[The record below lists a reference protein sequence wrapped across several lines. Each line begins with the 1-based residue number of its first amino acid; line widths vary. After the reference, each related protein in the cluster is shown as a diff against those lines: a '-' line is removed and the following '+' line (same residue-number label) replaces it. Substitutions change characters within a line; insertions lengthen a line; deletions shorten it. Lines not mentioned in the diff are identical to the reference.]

1 VLIATEKGNI
11 IAEIDTVRA
20 PITGNNFLKYVDG
33 KFFFGGQF
41 GRTVTPDNQPTD
53 TVRIEVIQASVA
65 SGRGRGGYPPI
76 ELERTNVTG
85 ITHVDGTLSM
95 ARSAPNSAT
104 SSFFIVIGSQPALDF
119 GGHRNLDGQG
129 FGAFGHVVSG
139 MDVVKKI
146 QMSPRNQAGRT
157 TQELQSLTP
166 PIRIDSIV
174 RVSR

>member
-1 VLIATEKGNI
+1 MRLPVQSADRTERRL
-11 IAEIDTVRA
+11 ARA
-20 PITGNNFLKYVDG
+20 G
-33 KFFFGGQF
+33 
-41 GRTVTPDNQPTD
+41 
-53 TVRIEVIQASVA
+53 RIEELVTTRAAQQASVA
-65 SGRGRGGYPPI
+65 AGRGRGGNPPI
-76 ELERTNVTG
+76 KLERTNVTG

-95 ARSAPNSAT
+95 ARSAPDSAT

-129 FGAFGHVVSG
+129 FAAFGHVVSG